1 MRKKV
6 KKWEFGYYLMKIK
19 LDQSCNLPFAENYF
33 TFETNEK
40 DYSLYGYLTFLKFQL
55 ESYRNV
61 ITLGEWDFQKYLN
74 NKFLPIEETENKE
87 ESKLNKLDNHLREN
101 FVEEQKISIKDL
113 LELIEE
119 FQEE

>member
-19 LDQSCNLPFAENYF
+19 LDKSCNLPFAENYF